1 METIR
6 KAADG
11 RNAVGQ
17 RAGRRAI
24 ASGFGARCIVV
35 ALALFATI
43 LSGPAASQDDPAP
56 TSTAAPTTASP
67 TTEAPTTTSAP
78 ASAAPTTNADEGAT
92 TPSSSTPTTVG
103 EQPATTSV
111 GAEAD
116 AESTTTVDP
125 GSPEATDP
133 LVDEGPAETVPE
145 VDVEVPDSNGR
156 YANQPDFEEA
166 TVLWGSVLQA
176 EERLA
181 EAEEDHIE
189 AVARVKALRL
199 RLKQLRYQIEGFDAE
214 TRQAIEELEA
224 AEALLELRALTA
236 FVRGDSF
243 EAMTS
248 IDHDAILDSMAQ
260 QTMIESVFDQDEDA
274 IGNILELRD
283 SLGVDVAAT
292 YDRLDLVEQLEAD
305 AVLAVEEAFTEIDQA
320 NLELRAFEAG
330 SEVFIDGLVF
340 PVGDG
345 VEVPLIDSFGFP
357 RMTGTPDEH
366 WHEGIDIFAPTGT
379 PLLATERGII
389 TRIGT
394 GRLGGLK
401 LWLRGESGTD
411 WYYAHLSAFNP
422 DLREGDLVEAGDLV
436 GYVGQSGN
444 AVGTPPH
451 LHMQMHPGGGRP
463 VNPYPLLNMRLEL
476 DAEAALAEQ
485 SDS

>member
-1 METIR
+1 M
-6 KAADG
+6 
-11 RNAVGQ
+11 
-17 RAGRRAI
+17 
-24 ASGFGARCIVV
+24 
-35 ALALFATI
+35 AT
-43 LSGPAASQDDPAP
+43 
-56 TSTAAPTTASP
+56 TAPTTAPTTVATTAPTSEPTTSP
-67 TTEAPTTTSAP
+67 TTGPTTT
-78 ASAAPTTNADEGAT
+78 AADG
-92 TPSSSTPTTVG
+92 
-103 EQPATTSV
+103 QP
-111 GAEAD
+111 
-116 AESTTTVDP
+116 TTTVAGENPVEGESTGDETTTTIDP
-125 GSPEATDP
+125 DSPEATDL
-133 LVDEGPAETVPE
+133 LVDEGPAETVPD
-145 VDVEVPDSNGR
+145 VDVDVPDSKGR
-156 YANQPDFEEA
+156 YSNQPDFQET
-166 TVLWGSVLQA
+166 TVLWSSVRQA

-181 EAEEDHIE
+181 AVEADHLQ

-199 RLKQLRYQIEGFDAE
+199 RLKELRYQIAGLSDENRA
-214 TRQAIEELEA
+214 ALEELER
-224 AEALLELRALTA
+224 AEELLELRALTA

-243 EAMTS
+243 ESMAS
-248 IDHDAILDSMAQ
+248 IDHDAILASMAQ
-260 QTMIESVFDQDEDA
+260 QTMIESVFDQDEVV
-274 IGNILELRD
+274 IENIQELRER
-283 SLGVDVAAT
+283 LGTEIEAT
-292 YDRLDLVEQLEAD
+292 LDRADFVEQLEAD
-305 AVLAVEEAFTEIDQA
+305 AVTAVEEALTEIDQA
-320 NLELRAFEAG
+320 KLELRAFEAG

-340 PVGDG
+340 PVGPG

-463 VNPYPLLNMRLEL
+463 INPYPLLNMRLEL
-476 DAEAALAEQ
+476 DAE
-485 SDS
+485 SDSTD